1 MIHTLKINPSYNF
14 AKSYYNCRL
23 RTNSTVCVTVL
34 KQKEQKQCWKKVCT
48 TKYFQLL
55 FSVTSIYRITIQNN
69 RNVYEG
75 KMKGNLDQQMN
86 ITGWYKKQ
94 INFSSIFSAKLPK
107 FLLCCN
113 VLHSNCNNFQYYVA
127 KIVFNKIIFQYEK
140 LPKFCESWQNF
151 LESSE
156 DWGVYFVI
164 FLCESYQSI
173 NFVHTKITLTCVG
186 YG

>member
-1 MIHTLKINPSYNF
+1 M
-14 AKSYYNCRL
+14 
-23 RTNSTVCVTVL
+23 
-34 KQKEQKQCWKKVCT
+34 CT

-140 LPKFCESWQNF
+140 LPKFCES
-151 LESSE
+151 
-156 DWGVYFVI
+156 
-164 FLCESYQSI
+164 
-173 NFVHTKITLTCVG
+173 
-186 YG
+186 